1 MKDLFNK
8 ILASLVCSFWLPSSL
23 LYQSAP
29 PEYDLIIVGAGA
41 SGLFASGV
49 ASSLGQ
55 KVLLLD
61 ANDHILG
68 GDCTNAACV
77 PSKAV
82 RSISRVQHGKW
93 GSQSIGHGKEGLQ
106 LARLHSS
113 NTVNAVRQ
121 REDPRA
127 MRDLKNLD
135 LLFCKEV
142 RFVSNQ
148 EIEVQARNETTT
160 RRIRSKKF
168 LISTGASPKLP
179 ESIVKQAN
187 AANLPIYTYRSILSP
202 ESNSTKKSIW
212 NLLDDITTHRIPQ
225 IVIAGGGPTSC
236 ELGQALARLGGK
248 DWNVTIIAP
257 GLLLSEDI
265 SLQRAAMQLLQE
277 SGVNVHLGKR
287 LNGVTTTGLVVLD
300 NGSTLPANA
309 LVLCLGRNP
318 SVTDL
323 GLEAAGIDWTEEDG
337 ILVNK
342 RTLRSTSNRHVFAS
356 GDCCSAVQGNDRTAA
371 HAGWTGY
378 HAARNIAVPWI
389 LRVGAK
395 SVHTTVPS
403 VIFSDPELASV
414 GMSKIECIQRY
425 GSKGFA
431 SLSVSEQGMDRGD
444 MDRLERNTNITFV
457 ELWATKV
464 TGRILGLTACGQ
476 SSAELAN
483 EIGVAIQNGL
493 TVRDLARSIHA
504 YPSHGYL
511 LYRLSLALATDN
523 LWGLL
528 ATFGPVGAG
537 IGMFGR
543 HSSSVAWACR
553 PENLIPW
560 KRHYCRKIREWE
572 AIGEG
577 KTMLIDTDQR
587 LCSYLDIFNNLPNRY
602 LGIEPDAYTDWVKSR
617 PKKAFSKN
625 TSLLISAVTK

>member
-1 MKDLFNK
+1 MKNLLNK
-8 ILASLVCSFWLPSSL
+8 ILASFTCSLWLPATL
-23 LYQSAP
+23 LSKSGP
-29 PEYDLIIVGAGA
+29 PDYDLVIVGAGA

-55 KVLLLD
+55 RVLLVD
-61 ANDHILG
+61 ANEHFLG

-77 PSKAV
+77 PSKAI
-82 RSISRVQHGKW
+82 RSIARIQHGKW
-93 GSQSIGHGKEGLQ
+93 STQSSGRGREGLQ

-113 NTVNAVRQ
+113 DTVNAVRK
-121 REDPRA
+121 REDPRS
-127 MRDLKNLD
+127 MKNLKNFD
-135 LLFCKEV
+135 LLFCKDV
-142 RFVSNQ
+142 RFISNQ
-148 EIEVQARNETTT
+148 EIQIQARNETTI

-168 LISTGASPKLP
+168 LIATGASPKLP

-187 AANLPIYTYRSILSP
+187 AANVPIYTYRSILSLD
-202 ESNSTKKSIW
+202 SDISRKSIW
-212 NLLDDITTHRIPQ
+212 NLLDDTSSDRIPQ
-225 IVIAGGGPTSC
+225 LVIAGGGPTAC

-257 GLLLSEDI
+257 GLLLSEDV
-265 SLQRAAMQLLQE
+265 SLQQAAMQLLQE
-277 SGVNVHLGKR
+277 SGINLYLGER
-287 LNGVTTTGLVVLD
+287 LNGVTSSGLVVLD
-300 NGSTLPANA
+300 NGSTLPTSAI
-309 LVLCLGRNP
+309 VLCLGRNP
-318 SVTDL
+318 SVSDL

-337 ILVNK
+337 ILVHE

-356 GDCCSAVQGNDRTAA
+356 GDCCSAVKGNDRTAA

-395 SVHTTVPS
+395 SVHTSVPS
-403 VIFSDPELASV
+403 VIFTDPELASV
-414 GMSKIECIQRY
+414 GMTKKDCVQRY

-457 ELWATKV
+457 ELRATKV

-483 EIGVAIQNGL
+483 EIGFAIQNGL

-523 LWGLL
+523 IWGLL

-537 IGMFGR
+537 IGMLGR
-543 HSSSVAWACR
+543 HSSSLALAFR
-553 PENLIPW
+553 PDNLLPS
-560 KRHYCRKIREWE
+560 KRHYCRKLREWE
-572 AIGEG
+572 AFGEG
-577 KTMLIDTDQR
+577 KSILIDSDQK
-587 LCSYLDIFNNLPNRY
+587 LCSYLDIFNNSTSRY
-602 LGIEPDAYTDWVKSR
+602 LGIEPDEYSDWVKSR
-617 PKKAFSKN
+617 P
-625 TSLLISAVTK
+625 